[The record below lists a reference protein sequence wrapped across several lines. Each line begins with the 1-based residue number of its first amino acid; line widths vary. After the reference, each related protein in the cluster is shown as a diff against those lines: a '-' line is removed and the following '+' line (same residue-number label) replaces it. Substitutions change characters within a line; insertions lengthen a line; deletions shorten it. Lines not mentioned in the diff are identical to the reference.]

1 MTNEERQEAID
12 IVEEYKHIN
21 ADIEDVIASLDRL
34 TREKDSLMERLEQLK
49 SKEATFMQEYRQ
61 KYGDRNLLSDL
72 NMEVG

>member
-49 SKEATFMQEYRQ
+49 SKEAAFMQEYRQ

>member
-1 MTNEERQEAID
+1 MTNEERREAID

-49 SKEATFMQEYRQ
+49 TKEAVFMQEYRQ
-61 KYGDRNLLSDL
+61 KYGDRNLLADL

>member
-1 MTNEERQEAID
+1 MTNEERREAID

-49 SKEATFMQEYRQ
+49 TKEAVFMQGYRH
-61 KYGDRNLLSDL
+61 KYGDRNLLVDL